1 MDPDDFVAAAI
12 GVLLTQLRS
21 ARRALEDVQRSTSR
35 YGGFEFSNA
44 LASGEKF
51 GAPPLFD
58 GALMVHV
65 VNINDLAPGNT
76 FGGFIEAMLGGVGN
90 FFGNLIGG
98 VVGGTLSGLALP
110 KMIERLDRI
119 VPKIA
124 EIVDKLG
131 ISKDKDK
138 DKDKAKTDD
147 AKSTPEAQAKTGE
160 GLLATLD
167 GIRDLVKNVTAL
179 FEVGAGKGTEAG
191 ADAART
197 SQMPLTE
204 TGERWMAILNGV
216 NIFLER
222 TNRLVDGL
230 VALIPM
236 AVGAIA
242 FLIANLAEIRR
253 ALLETIQFLLRNAL
267 VLRGVLLTIVFETV
281 ASAARLAA
289 NIVGMIGDTV
299 LSVLTAIFA
308 IIKKLLEA
316 AFDALEALASA
327 LKEVVEK
334 LLTWL
339 VDGLFAVLRAIGDL
353 TVFRTVDHL
362 VKVLPAL
369 LSAIYM
375 LKASKALP
383 EDVQGMLTAAH
394 NDSFKAPPAA
404 SAQPGTGGPV
414 TNQGAANTATI
425 IGKFPDFGADFKALG
440 ATLGSAVD
448 ATGADVV
455 KDVKVS
461 IGNITTTLGGVS
473 GQFDKAARDEA
484 TFSSDVLSKYGQK
497 ITGNADALTKAIT
510 PAAATNAAPTGFE
523 LIAKS
528 YEDWLRGPGMAAAL
542 DAASAHIKNGKGE
555 EGSSTGALRLQ
566 RGQYDR
572 PRASIEID
580 EVEIVIQPG
589 EAPVK
594 VEKAAPSEW
603 GDFPTHSDENVWLA
617 VRRHERQLED
627 RGIRPAE
634 LDAML
639 I

>member
-12 GVLLTQLRS
+12 GALLTQLRS

-35 YGGFEFSNA
+35 YGGFEFSKA
-44 LASGEKF
+44 FASGERF

-65 VNINDLAPGNT
+65 VNINDLAPGNS

-119 VPKIA
+119 VPKIG
-124 EIVDKLG
+124 EIIDKLG
-131 ISKDKDK
+131 IG
-138 DKDKAKTDD
+138 KDKAKPDD
-147 AKSTPEAQAKTGE
+147 AKSAPEAQAKTGE
-160 GLLATLD
+160 SLLATFE
-167 GIRDLVKNVTAL
+167 GIRDLVKDVTAL
-179 FEVGAGKGTEAG
+179 FEVGAGKGTDGA

-197 SQMPLTE
+197 SQKPLTE

-222 TNRLVDGL
+222 TNRLVEGL
-230 VALIPM
+230 ILLIPM

-289 NIVGMIGDTV
+289 NIVGIIGDTI

-339 VDGLFAVLRAIGDL
+339 VDGLFNVLRAIGDL

-383 EDVQGMLTAAH
+383 ADVQGMLTAAH
-394 NDSFKAPPAA
+394 DAAFNPAPAA
-404 SAQPGTGGPV
+404 AAQPGTGGPV
-414 TNQGAANTATI
+414 VNQGPATTAQI
-425 IGKFPDFGADFKALG
+425 IGKFPDFGTDFKALG

-455 KDVKVS
+455 NDVKVS
-461 IGNITTTLGGVS
+461 IGSITTTLGGVS
-473 GQFDKAARDEA
+473 GRFDKAARDEA
-484 TFSSDVLSKYGQK
+484 TFSSGVLTKYGAQ
-497 ITGNADALTKAIT
+497 ITANAGDLTKAIT
-510 PAAATNAAPTGFE
+510 TPVAADTAPTGFE

-528 YEDWLRGPGMAAAL
+528 YEQWLTGGGMKSVL
-542 DAASAHIKNGKGE
+542 DEASKHFTDAPKQGDGAP
-555 EGSSTGALRLQ
+555 TGALRLL
-566 RGQYDR
+566 RGQFDR

-589 EAPVK
+589 EAPMK
-594 VEKAAPSEW
+594 FEKSPPSEW
-603 GDFPTHSDENVWLA
+603 GPGDFPTHSDENIWLA
-617 VRRHERQLED
+617 VRRHERELED

-639 I
+639 V